1 MAVLLV
7 VENPKNW
14 KLHIPGTLVVPAR
27 EYVSNP
33 RFAEVRRAKVFN
45 FCRAYSYQS
54 LGYYVSLL
62 AAARGHLPLPSVKT
76 LQDLRHN
83 AILRIVSE
91 DLEEQLQRTFSG
103 LQSDRFELSIYFG
116 RNMAKRYNRIAQAIF
131 NHFPAPFLRAE
142 FVRKDDWELG
152 SLRPI
157 ATSEIPESH
166 RPFVI
171 EEAQRYFGRRR
182 ERGQARMR
190 YELAILVNPQ
200 EIDAPSDGRAIQRF
214 CRAARAEG
222 LAPTL
227 IEKEDF
233 GRLAEFD
240 ALFIR
245 ETTSVNHH
253 TFRFANGAAA
263 EGLVVID
270 DPISILRCTNKV
282 YQAELFLRHGIPSP
296 RSMIVHRDNRN
307 HLFDRLGSPCVLK
320 RPDSSFSQGVVMAA
334 SQPELEEHLE
344 SFLSMSELVV
354 AQEFV
359 PSAFDWRVGVF
370 NRRPLFVCKYFMAR
384 GHWQIQESDGAA
396 RRYGKV
402 ETLPLDEAPGEVLV
416 LATKAAGLIGDGL
429 YGVDLKKVNGRVL
442 VMEVNDNPSID
453 AGVEDAVLRDDLY
466 RAIMRGF
473 VERLEQRGRAALA
486 GG

>member
-1 MAVLLV
+1 VAVLLV

-14 KLHIPGTLVVPAR
+14 KLHIPGTTVVPAR
-27 EYVSNP
+27 EYVADP
-33 RFAEVRRAKVFN
+33 QYADLRRAKVFN

-76 LQDLRHN
+76 LQDLRQT
-83 AILRIVSE
+83 AILRIVSD
-91 DLEEQLQRTFSG
+91 DLQELLQKSLSG

-116 RNMAKRYNRIAQAIF
+116 RNLAQRYNRLAQAIF

-142 FVRKDDWELG
+142 FVRKGEWELW

-157 ATSEIPESH
+157 ATSEIPENH

-171 EEAQRYFGRRR
+171 EQAQRYFERRR
-182 ERGQARMR
+182 ERGQSRLR
-190 YELAILVNPQ
+190 YELAILVNR
-200 EIDAPSDGRAIQRF
+200 EEVDAPSDARALRRF
-214 CRAARAEG
+214 MRAAKAEG
-222 LAPTL
+222 LAPSL
-227 IEKEDF
+227 IEKDDF
-233 GRLAEFD
+233 GKLAEFD

-253 TFRFANGAAA
+253 TFRFASRAEA

-307 HLFDRLGSPCVLK
+307 QLFELLGCPCVLK
-320 RPDSSFSQGVVMAA
+320 RPDSSFSQGVVMAGNET
-334 SQPELEEHLE
+334 ELKAHLE
-344 SFLSMSELVV
+344 SFFAKSELVV

-359 PSAFDWRVGVF
+359 PSAFDWRVGVL
-370 NRRPLFVCKYFMAR
+370 NRRPLYVCKYFMAR
-384 GHWQIQESDGAA
+384 GHWQIQESQGKE

-402 ETLPLDEAPGEVLV
+402 EALPLDEAPGEVLV
-416 LATKAAGLIGDGL
+416 MATKAAGLIGDGF
-429 YGVDLKKVNGRVL
+429 YGVDLKQVNGHVM
-442 VMEVNDNPSID
+442 VMEVNDNPSVD
-453 AGVEDAVLRDDLY
+453 AGIEDAILKEELY
-466 RAIMRGF
+466 RAVMRNF
-473 VERLEQRGRAALA
+473 VERLEQRGRSATTP
-486 GG
+486 

>member
-14 KLHIPGTLVVPAR
+14 KLHIPGTTVVPAR
-27 EYVSNP
+27 EYVADP
-33 RFAEVRRAKVFN
+33 RYAELRRAKVFN

-76 LQDLRHN
+76 LQDLRHT

-91 DLEEQLQRTFSG
+91 DLQDLLQRSLAG

-116 RNMAKRYNRIAQAIF
+116 RNLAQRYNRLAQAIF

-142 FVRKDDWELG
+142 FVRKGEWELW

-157 ATSEIPESH
+157 ATSEIPENH

-171 EEAQRYFGRRR
+171 EQAQRYFERRR
-182 ERGQARMR
+182 ERGQSRLR
-190 YELAILVNPQ
+190 YELAILVNR
-200 EIDAPSDGRAIQRF
+200 EEVDAPSDHRALQRF
-214 CRAARAEG
+214 MRAAKVEG
-222 LAPTL
+222 LAPSL
-227 IEKEDF
+227 IDKEDF
-233 GRLAEFD
+233 GKLAEFD

-253 TFRFANGAAA
+253 TFRFASRAEA

-270 DPISILRCTNKV
+270 DPISILRCSNKV

-296 RSMIVHRDNRN
+296 RSMIVHRENRN
-307 HLFDRLGSPCVLK
+307 HLFERLGSPCVLK
-320 RPDSSFSQGVVMAA
+320 RPDSSFSQGVVMAETET
-334 SQPELEEHLE
+334 ELREHLE
-344 SFLSMSELVV
+344 SFFSKSELVV

-359 PSAFDWRVGVF
+359 PSSFDWRVGVL

-384 GHWQIQESDGAA
+384 GHWQIQESKGSE

-402 ETLPLDEAPGEVLV
+402 EALPLDEAPGEVLV

-429 YGVDLKKVNGRVL
+429 YGVDLKQVNGRVM

-453 AGVEDAVLRDDLY
+453 AGVEDAILKDELY
-466 RAIMRGF
+466 RAVMRNF
-473 VERLEQRGRAALA
+473 VERLEQRGRAATTP
-486 GG
+486 